1 MRDKKLYADYTLY
14 SLLDELDV
22 IEYYEHP
29 GKVGHWGEI
38 TKKQQALYESL
49 EVHAPVCC
57 II

>member
-1 MRDKKLYADYTLY
+1 
-14 SLLDELDV
+14 LLDELDV
-22 IEYYEHP
+22 IEYYEHL

-49 EVHAPVCC
+49 EVQVAVC